1 LPELKKKICGRSRF
15 SLSGNHLNAP
25 ISSPLLE
32 GIGALWLQAATQNLN
47 REDKPVDDKK
57 FDPKKLAKLNNP
69 ERLKDI
75 PPDYIGGKLAL
86 ERPEVLV
93 EIGAGTGFFSIALQ
107 HHYNPVKIYACDIS
121 ATMIDWMTS
130 NVSPLHPA
138 ILPIKCAERAI
149 PLADGI
155 ADLLYMINLQHELD
169 DPAATLAESF
179 RLVKP
184 GGTLLIIDWKK
195 QEMKEGPPEKIRCHP
210 EVVAE
215 QLTQA
220 GFGDIA
226 LFDELPKHFMVVG
239 KK

>member
-1 LPELKKKICGRSRF
+1 
-15 SLSGNHLNAP
+15 
-25 ISSPLLE
+25 
-32 GIGALWLQAATQNLN
+32 
-47 REDKPVDDKK
+47 VDSKK

-75 PPDYIGGKLAL
+75 PPDYIGAKLAL

-107 HHYNPVKIYACDIS
+107 HHFKPSQSYACDIS
-121 ATMIDWMTS
+121 ATMIDWMTR
-130 NVSPLHPA
+130 NVAPLHPA
-138 ILPIKCAERAI
+138 ILPVKCAEHSV
-149 PLADGI
+149 PLDDEI
-155 ADLLYMINLQHELD
+155 ADLLYMINLHHELD
-169 DPAATLAESF
+169 EPAATLAESF

-195 QEMKEGPPEKIRCHP
+195 LEMKEGPPEEIRCHP
-210 EVVAE
+210 EVVTE

-220 GFGDIA
+220 GFGNIA